1 MKTLMKFKVGKT
13 KRAKSVSPKLK
24 KPLPY
29 LKGAAEQEDERVRIR
44 KTRGGQAPPQSVPTR
59 KDSLTGPGGDNREI
73 VFGTYTP
80 LNKPKNPGLFGL
92 APPDMSGA
100 DSPLNV
106 VLYTGNTYLA
116 ASKNSGVSFQDLDSS
131 TFLPKIPGRAVDQ
144 VITYVP
150 ALRSYAW
157 MMQHEQSPGTNDGN
171 FRLA

>member
-1 MKTLMKFKVGKT
+1 
-13 KRAKSVSPKLK
+13 VST
-24 KPLPY
+24 
-29 LKGAAEQEDERVRIR
+29 G
-44 KTRGGQAPPQSVPTR
+44 

-131 TFLPKIPGRAVDQ
+131 TFLPKIPGRAADQ

-150 ALRSYAW
+150 ALRSQPMVTHGIALDYAKAAKNA
-157 MMQHEQSPGTNDGN
+157 SDNLATDANGTARSSHDP
-171 FRLA
+171 RQYAR